1 MGGGNTPP
9 FLIYYMTFK
18 EEIELQLV
26 DNKTLSYEILS
37 QLKHKNYYSGM
48 SKKIGDTVLFGM
60 LKEESEN
67 GDLSLNFMTFNPSY
81 LLCLLVSPSQTI
93 LPISCSYLNFIY
105 FLFLI
110 SFNYFFIFII

>member
-1 MGGGNTPP
+1 
-9 FLIYYMTFK
+9 MTFK

-37 QLKHKNYYSGM
+37 QLKNKNYYSGM

-67 GDLSLNFMTFNPSY
+67 GDLSLNLITFHEEELGELYEEDEEFYKVNK
-81 LLCLLVSPSQTI
+81 
-93 LPISCSYLNFIY
+93 ISKIPNIKRKEDGG
-105 FLFLI
+105 
-110 SFNYFFIFII
+110 N